1 MPGIYELA
9 PGLRVW
15 LLLSWCL
22 ANKWDPG
29 ARELGAAPHAEVN
42 VHPLVVLGR
51 WCALRAR
58 VSFPPLGRERG
69 PGKLRAEHSSG
80 RGPEAVLRGA
90 WVEGT
95 GGGGGPGERAS
106 GSPGARPPAFPDTQ
120 PVPAVLPQLVRYSA
134 EGLLQL
140 GPLGS
145 TAFLPDSKCLVDDGR
160 SRVPALKTCED
171 VARPAQRL
179 WDFTQSGPIVSR
191 DTGRCLEVE
200 MSKDANF
207 GLRLVVQRCSG
218 QKWTIRSWLKRGRH

>member
-1 MPGIYELA
+1 
-9 PGLRVW
+9 
-15 LLLSWCL
+15 
-22 ANKWDPG
+22 
-29 ARELGAAPHAEVN
+29 
-42 VHPLVVLGR
+42 
-51 WCALRAR
+51 
-58 VSFPPLGRERG
+58 
-69 PGKLRAEHSSG
+69 
-80 RGPEAVLRGA
+80 
-90 WVEGT
+90 
-95 GGGGGPGERAS
+95 
-106 GSPGARPPAFPDTQ
+106 
-120 PVPAVLPQLVRYSA
+120 LVRYSA

-160 SRVPALKTCED
+160 TRVPALKKCED

-218 QKWTIRSWLKRGRH
+218 QKWTIRNWIKRGRQ